1 MGLGALLPFS
11 LAAAA
16 EMDYR
21 GRERERETDR
31 QRRLLKILEQI

>member
-21 GRERERETDR
+21 GRERERDRQTDR
-31 QRRLLKILEQI
+31 GDS